1 MSHDPERAAHV
12 ETVLK
17 KLQAEGEQGVW
28 VDRAPVFDKTTL
40 LHALYQALQL
50 PGWFGFNWDALEEC
64 LFDIGGHDGVPRVLV
79 FHDFELLE
87 EHDSQAAETFLDIV
101 RTVSSNPAS
110 ALRGLV
116 RVQDVLPERAPR
128 NQEND

>member
-1 MSHDPERAAHV
+1 MAHDDERAANV
-12 ETVLK
+12 EAVVK
-17 KLQAEGEQGVW
+17 KLQAEGVQPVW

-64 LFDIGGHDGVPRVLV
+64 LFDTAGNGVPRVLV

-87 EHDSQAAETFLDIV
+87 EHDAAAAETFLDIV

-110 ALRGLV
+110 ALRGVV
-116 RVQDVLPERAPR
+116 RVHDMIPDRPSR